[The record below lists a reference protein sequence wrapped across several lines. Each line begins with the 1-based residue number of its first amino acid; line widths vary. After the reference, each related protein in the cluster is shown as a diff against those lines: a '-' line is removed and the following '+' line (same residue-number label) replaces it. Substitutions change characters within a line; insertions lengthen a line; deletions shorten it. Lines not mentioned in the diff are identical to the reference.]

1 MDNGFE
7 ILIILFERTKSSR
20 GRSFGIHM
28 TSSVA
33 RTSGVRKQQNEN
45 QESRPGHVPGHEDIC

>member
-20 GRSFGIHM
+20 GPSFGIHM
-28 TSSVA
+28 ISSVA
-33 RTSGVRKQQNEN
+33 RTSGVRKQQNKK
-45 QESRPGHVPGHEDIC
+45 QESGPGQEPGHEEIC